1 MSTNHYVALPD
12 SSRVPLD
19 GARVIGPA
27 DPRAPLTVTVYLRR
41 DPDAPPRPDV
51 YELAMQPPTR
61 RTAPDDE
68 EYAAVHRWR
77 DTDLKAVEAFAGEH
91 HLAVSHENPLARSV
105 QLTGTTEDVSNAFRV
120 TLARYRYRDADDN
133 ARIYRGREGAVNV
146 PAGLSGIVTGVFG
159 LDDRPI
165 GANLLIRPA
174 FTDLSLP
181 IAEDV
186 PGLPAGVFLPTDLET
201 PYAYPAGTDGS
212 GQCVAVLAFNGET
225 DPGVPSGGYSADA
238 LRTYFAA
245 LGRPM
250 PDITNVVIPNVG
262 STGNDPGRDDG
273 GPLRLD
279 STGEI
284 MLDLAVVGSL
294 APKAKIVVYFS
305 KFTEQGWVDVIH
317 RIVTD
322 TVNRP
327 SVISCSYGNAE
338 EGRTMW
344 TPGAID
350 SADRAFSS
358 AAEKF
363 ISICCASGDD
373 GSRDQAL
380 DERAHADFPASSP
393 HVLGVGGTRLV
404 VDQGQVVSET
414 VWDDG
419 AGNRTG
425 GGISKL
431 FPVPPF
437 QEGTA
442 VPPSVNPPHAP
453 GRGVPDVAALAAGS
467 TGVVVPSIDGEH
479 LLVTG
484 GTSAAA
490 PMWSALLA
498 RVNQG
503 LPGAAQV
510 GFLNPLLYAK
520 FGAGVLRDITK
531 GSNGAYFAAKGWDPC
546 TGLGSPG
553 GQQLLDG
560 LKAL

>member
-1 MSTNHYVALPD
+1 MSSTHYVALPD
-12 SSRVPLD
+12 SSRVPLS

-51 YELAMQPPTR
+51 YELAMRPPTDR
-61 RTAPDDE
+61 VAPDDDA
-68 EYAAVHRWR
+68 YAAVHRWR

-91 HLAVSHENPLARSV
+91 HLAVSNENPVARSV
-105 QLTGTTEDVSNAFRV
+105 QLTGTTEDVADAFRV
-120 TLARYRYRDADDN
+120 TLARYRYQDAHDN
-133 ARIYRGREGAVNV
+133 PRIYRGREGAVNV
-146 PAGLSGIVTGVFG
+146 PTALSGIVTGVFG

-165 GANLLIRPA
+165 GANLLIRRA
-174 FTDLSLP
+174 LTDHVLP
-181 IAEDV
+181 IAEKV
-186 PGLPAGVFLPTDLET
+186 TGLPEGVFLPTDLEG
-201 PYAYPAGTDGS
+201 PYAYPAGTDGT

-225 DPGVPSGGYSADA
+225 PPGIPSGGYSPDA
-238 LRTYFAA
+238 LRRFFAA

-250 PDITNVVIPNVG
+250 PDISNVVIPNVG

-273 GPLRLD
+273 GPLRQD
-279 STGEI
+279 TTGEI

-322 TVNRP
+322 TVHRP
-327 SVISCSYGNAE
+327 SVISVSYGNAE
-338 EGRTMW
+338 EGRTVW
-344 TPGAID
+344 TPEAID
-350 SADRAFSS
+350 SANRAFRN

-373 GSRDQAL
+373 GSKDQAF

-419 AGNRTG
+419 VGHRTG

-431 FPVPPF
+431 FPVPQF
-437 QEGTA
+437 QEGA
-442 VPPSVNPPHAP
+442 GVPPSANPPHGR

-467 TGVVVPSIDGEH
+467 TGVVVPSIDGVH
-479 LLVTG
+479 ALVVG

-498 RVNQG
+498 RINQA

-520 FGAGVLRDITK
+520 FATGVLRDITK

-553 GQQLLDG
+553 GQRLLDG